1 MHAQDPGFMEK
12 KEEEEEEEEEERRG
26 EGEEEGK
33 LLLLKWKKLKKNYV
47 NQVDIKHP
55 P

>member
-1 MHAQDPGFMEK
+1 
-12 KEEEEEEEEEERRG
+12 
-26 EGEEEGK
+26 

-55 P
+55 PWVN